1 MFSQI
6 AIVLLGLFLIV
17 MGFREGDYLNVG
29 VGALVAVFA
38 GPLQRMALELRAVS
52 AILLFWHGTPPSAL
66 CGH

>member
-29 VGALVAVFA
+29 VGTLVGVFA
-38 GPLQRMALELRAVS
+38 VS
-52 AILLFWHGTPPSAL
+52 TLYKLKAGK
-66 CGH
+66 